1 MRLSLP
7 QLKLVAVLAH
17 VGHRVLQPIHT
28 VHHVN
33 TKPFQTL
40 QKRPVAYFQSIDLTA
55 KRLLA
60 YFQSIDLTAKPLLA
74 YFQSIDLTAKPLL
87 AYFQPLQS
95 RKNVI
100 LLIAHHSTLPAML
113 LRLYHHTPSSG

>member
-74 YFQSIDLTAKPLL
+74 YFQ
-87 AYFQPLQS
+87 PLQS

>member
-55 KRLLA
+55 K
-60 YFQSIDLTAKPLLA
+60 
-74 YFQSIDLTAKPLL
+74 PLL